1 MAIRPQKNVG
11 ENMETNQ
18 IQKITDEESFSVQAL
33 SASQI
38 KQFDR
43 GPYWFWK
50 SSPFNP
56 DKEPEKETDALVFGK
71 LCHCLLLE
79 PGMFLKEYQVVD
91 FGKTRAN
98 KKYEQAKEENPGKII
113 INPEEFEHA
122 TKMIQNVHEHK
133 LASIILDGATA
144 EMPFIWR
151 EPVTG
156 MMFKAKL
163 DAIKRTKN
171 GIVVIDYKTSSSI
184 PEILKY
190 AQKLQYPI
198 QSDIYSRAVEAKY
211 GEKPCEFV
219 FIIQSNKPGEED
231 IVCVANVEQET
242 QRVAHDI
249 VDAHMSEIKVR
260 LDRWNET
267 HDKSIWSAY
276 PEREMISYSNYFMTY
291 GD

>member
-1 MAIRPQKNVG
+1 
-11 ENMETNQ
+11 METTQ
-18 IQKITDEESFSVQAL
+18 IQKITDSEYFSVPAI

-43 GPYWFWK
+43 GAYWFWK
-50 SSPFNP
+50 TSPFNP
-56 DKEPEKETDALVFGK
+56 EKDPEKETDALVFGK

-79 PGMFLKEYQVVD
+79 PNMFKEEYQIIE
-91 FGKTRAN
+91 FGKTRSN
-98 KKYEQAKEENPGKII
+98 KGYEKAKEENPGKII
-113 INPEEFEHA
+113 INQEEFDHA
-122 TKMIQNVHEHK
+122 MKMIQSIKDHK
-133 LASIILDGATA
+133 LASLILDGATA
-144 EMPFIWR
+144 EMPFIWTDKA
-151 EPVTG
+151 TG
-156 MMFKAKL
+156 LQMKCKM

-184 PEILKY
+184 SEILKY

-198 QSDIYSRAVEAKY
+198 QSEVYFRGVEAKY

-231 IVCVANVEQET
+231 IVCVANVELET
-242 QRVAHDI
+242 QRIAHDI
-249 VDAHMSEIKVR
+249 VDAHLNEIKVR

-267 HDKSIWSAY
+267 HDKSLWAAY
-276 PEREMISYSNYFMTY
+276 PEREFIRYSNYYLTY

>member
-1 MAIRPQKNVG
+1 MAIQPQKNVG

-18 IQKITDEESFSVQAL
+18 IQKITDEEYFSVQAL

-79 PGMFLKEYQVVD
+79 PGMFESEYQVVD

-98 KKYEQAKEENPGKII
+98 KKYDQAKEENPGKII
-113 INPEEFEHA
+113 ISPDELEHA

-151 EPVTG
+151 DPVTG

-163 DAIKRTKN
+163 DAIKRTKS
-171 GIVVIDYKTSSSI
+171 GLVVIDYKTSSSI
-184 PEILKY
+184 EDVLNYGQKSQY
-190 AQKLQYPI
+190 AI
-198 QSDIYSRAVEAKY
+198 QAEFYKEAVKAKY
-211 GEKPCEFV
+211 GENPCEFV
-219 FIIQSNKPGEED
+219 FIIQSNKEGEED
-231 IVCVANVEQET
+231 VVCVANIDIET
-242 QRVAHDI
+242 QDVARTLMRSYI
-249 VDAHMSEIKVR
+249 EQIKNKI
-260 LDRWNET
+260 DEWEKT
-267 HDKSIWSAY
+267 KDKNVWAAY
-276 PEREMISYSNYFMTY
+276 PEREQICYSNYYLTY
-291 GD
+291 GK

>member
-1 MAIRPQKNVG
+1 
-11 ENMETNQ
+11 METTQ
-18 IQKITDEESFSVQAL
+18 IQKITDAEYFSVPAI

-43 GPYWFWK
+43 GAYWFWK
-50 SSPFNP
+50 MSPFNP

-79 PGMFLKEYQVVD
+79 PGMFLQEYQVVD

-113 INPEEFEHA
+113 ITPEEFEHA

-144 EMPFIWR
+144 EMPFIWTDK
-151 EPVTG
+151 ETG
-156 MMFKAKL
+156 MACKAKL
-163 DAIKRTKN
+163 DAVKRTKG
-171 GIVVIDYKTSSSI
+171 GIVVIDYKTSGDI
-184 PEILKY
+184 EGILNFP
-190 AQKLQYPI
+190 QKLQYPL
-198 QSDIYSRAVEAKY
+198 QAEFYGRAVEAKY

-231 IVCVANVEQET
+231 IVCVANVEYET
-242 QRVAHDI
+242 QEVAKSI
-249 VDAHMSEIKVR
+249 VDSHIRSIQEK
-260 LDRWNET
+260 LNLYNDTN
-267 HDKSIWSAY
+267 DKSIWAAY
-276 PEREMISYSNYFMTY
+276 PNRMEMRYSNWFMMR
-291 GD
+291 GE

>member
-1 MAIRPQKNVG
+1 
-11 ENMETNQ
+11 METAQ
-18 IQKITDEESFSVQAL
+18 IQKITDAEYFGVKAL

-38 KQFDR
+38 KQFDK
-43 GPYWFWK
+43 GAYWFWK

-71 LCHCLLLE
+71 LCHCMLLE
-79 PGMFLKEYQVVD
+79 PDKVKEEYEVVD
-91 FGKTRAN
+91 FGASRTN
-98 KKYEQAKEENPGKII
+98 KKYETAKQDYPGKII
-113 INPEEFEHA
+113 ISPRELDHA
-122 TKMIQNVHEHK
+122 TKMILNIKDHR
-133 LASIILDGATA
+133 LASLILDGATA
-144 EMPFIWR
+144 EMPFIWTDKA
-151 EPVTG
+151 TG
-156 MMFKAKL
+156 MLFKAKL
-163 DAIKRTKN
+163 DAVKRTKN

-198 QSDIYSRAVEAKY
+198 QSDVYCRAVEAKY

-219 FIIQSNKPGEED
+219 FIIQSNREGEED
-231 IVCVANVEQET
+231 IVCVANVEPET